1 MSELKKFYD
10 KFGYVVLKSEIP
22 KDQIQD
28 YRRKI
33 LAFFHSNPHE
43 RQMTPTSILQ
53 YFEEIYD
60 IQTNGKLLS
69 AAREIFG
76 PFSFVNDFQIQKNMF
91 NISHVGGWHI
101 DAQNQYITGELN
113 SSNDRSHRLAKVGLC
128 LTDEGCRFGQS
139 IEIVPKSHKLNHN
152 IRFILRKLLDL
163 KYIPLLLKSI
173 LIKNLDGKIN
183 KGDYV
188 IFDSKLLHRS
198 ATGDEKKTQKRVGF
212 NSYEITDDSKLTIY
226 FEVGESNSVN
236 TLLQS
241 ALSHALDSEEGPDKE
256 KFISD
261 YMRIDRSLIPNEV
274 RELIEFYGGKVSFV
288 SEKDRLRAEEIF
300 NS

>member
-1 MSELKKFYD
+1 
-10 KFGYVVLKSEIP
+10 LKSEIS
-22 KDQIQD
+22 KAQIQD
-28 YRRKI
+28 YRKSI
-33 LAFFHSNPHE
+33 LAFFRSNPHE

-53 YFEEIYD
+53 YFQEIYD
-60 IQTNGKLLS
+60 IQTNEKLLS
-69 AAREIFG
+69 VAREIFG
-76 PFSFVNDFQIQKNMF
+76 PFSFVNNFQIQKNMY

-101 DAQNQYITGELN
+101 DAQNQYVTGELN
-113 SSNDRSHRLAKVGLC
+113 SSNDKSHRVGKVGLY

-139 IEIVPKSHKLNHN
+139 IEIVPKSHKLNPH
-152 IRFILRKLLDL
+152 IRLILRKFLNL

-173 LIKNLDGKIN
+173 FIKNLDDKLN
-183 KGDYV
+183 KGDFV

-236 TLLQS
+236 MLLQS
-241 ALSHALDSEEGPDKE
+241 ALSYALDSEKGPDKE
-256 KFISD
+256 KYISD
-261 YMRIDRSLIPNEV
+261 YMRIDRSLIPDWV
-274 RELIEFYGGKVSFV
+274 RELIESYGGKVSFV
-288 SEKDRLRAEEIF
+288 SEKDRLKAEEIF